1 MHSSANSNSNI
12 FILVCTLPQMQVI
25 KEAMRFYTVSPLV
38 ARETSNE
45 VEIGGYLL
53 PKVNKIFIL
62 FSNSFRSV

>member
-1 MHSSANSNSNI
+1 
-12 FILVCTLPQMQVI
+12 MQVI

-53 PKVNKIFIL
+53 PKVIQNTTQL
-62 FSNSFRSV
+62 S